1 VLLQAQR
8 IEGGPLALAYLHPVG
23 LRVGVPERLW
33 LSTAVARVKPR
44 RHTQRSRRSV
54 RHQEGAMNVTLIG
67 NGVMP
72 MEHLRVLT
80 RGLGDS

>member
-44 RHTQRSRRSV
+44 RHT
-54 RHQEGAMNVTLIG
+54 RHTHVAVCATK
-67 NGVMP
+67 
-72 MEHLRVLT
+72 
-80 RGLGDS
+80 RGR